1 MKHQFELPS
10 AGLGGVFNLSGERAD
25 DPFRLEREH
34 WEAQERIRTRLD
46 YAAKM
51 QLQLKDCPGFCSC
64 DAPSSED
71 EKGRVV
77 VEPGRIVE
85 ATQWL
90 KRRFDISENLELS
103 PDNGLAIDFIAR
115 KRVPGCKA
123 GGKRVRV
130 RFQKPEQF
138 ALALVTESEQTRK

>member
-90 KRRFDISENLELS
+90 KRRLTSRKIWSCHLTTDWPLISSRGNVF
-103 PDNGLAIDFIAR
+103 PVAKPGAR
-115 KRVPGCKA
+115 
-123 GGKRVRV
+123 
-130 RFQKPEQF
+130 E
-138 ALALVTESEQTRK
+138 